1 MKKAFKITIN
11 GTVQGVF
18 FRNFVK
24 ENAEQLD
31 LGGFVRNLDD
41 GRIEIIAEGD
51 GDNLKKFIEIC
62 KKGPKFASI
71 RETKVEE
78 RGYSGELKE
87 FKIIRF

>member
-18 FRNFVK
+18 FRNFIK
-24 ENAEQLD
+24 ENAEKLN
-31 LGGFVRNLDD
+31 LGGFVRNLED
-41 GRIEIIAEGD
+41 GRIEIIVEGD
-51 GDNLKKFIEIC
+51 HENIKKFVEIC
-62 KKGPKFASI
+62 KKGPKFANI

-78 RGYSGELKE
+78 RSYSGELRE